1 MLEGNSKM
9 AKINSTFKRPIKNM
23 RPVVQK
29 SLDKNARKNKKGET
43 VVGTTFFEKFK
54 ELME

>member
-1 MLEGNSKM
+1 MTKP
-9 AKINSTFKRPIKNM
+9 NSTFKRPIKNM